1 MKVIISHD
9 IDHLTVLEHK
19 KDLIIPKFIVKS
31 CIELVIKTIS
41 FREFFNRFKDFLKN
55 KWHNLEEL
63 MKFDKENG
71 IKATFFIGV
80 NKGLGL
86 SYNIEDAKFWIHEIL
101 KEGFDV
107 GIHGIEYKDLKK
119 MEIEYK
125 TFKKISGLSRFGIRM
140 HYLRMDKLTLIN
152 LEKLGY
158 LFDSSVYTFKNP
170 YKFKS
175 IYEFPLH
182 IMDGFVICG
191 NRKFLTQNLN
201 KIKDDTKYLLDQA
214 FQLDIQYLTVLFH
227 DRYFSNSFE
236 TWKKWYIWFIEY
248 LKDNNFKFINYKE
261 AIMELNSLDI

>member
-63 MKFDKENG
+63 MKFDKENE

-86 SYNIEDAKFWIHEIL
+86 SYSIEDAKFWIHEIL

-107 GIHGIEYKDLKK
+107 GVHGIEYMDLKK
-119 MEIEYK
+119 NGDRIQN
-125 TFKKISGLSRFGIRM
+125 FQ
-140 HYLRMDKLTLIN
+140 
-152 LEKLGY
+152 
-158 LFDSSVYTFKNP
+158 KN
-170 YKFKS
+170 K
-175 IYEFPLH
+175 
-182 IMDGFVICG
+182 
-191 NRKFLTQNLN
+191 R
-201 KIKDDTKYLLDQA
+201 A
-214 FQLDIQYLTVLFH
+214 
-227 DRYFSNSFE
+227 
-236 TWKKWYIWFIEY
+236 
-248 LKDNNFKFINYKE
+248 
-261 AIMELNSLDI
+261 